1 MHNERSAYK
10 IVFSAR
16 GRKVN
21 GGDVNSRYAS
31 LFEQMFK
38 QKFVSESNRDE
49 HIFENL
55 KN

>member
-16 GRKVN
+16 GRRAN
-21 GGDVNSRYAS
+21 GGEANSRYPS

-38 QKFVSESNRDE
+38 QKFASESNRDE
-49 HIFENL
+49 HTF
-55 KN
+55 